1 MAYLLGLRCEILSVC
16 EKKIDDIYPKQQ
28 TDLEVVGQEVL
39 LSELNLRIPGSGL
52 LFTPFQ

>member
-16 EKKIDDIYPKQQ
+16 EKKIDDMYPKQR

-39 LSELNLRIPGSGL
+39 LAELTL
-52 LFTPFQ
+52 